1 MIELKTTILI
11 LIEVQ
16 PSRLARRCPVSKN
29 DQRSLKPVN
38 EIDSTCIVVIYHL
51 NMGKTMVMK
60 AMNPPKQHAKRR
72 ES

>member
-1 MIELKTTILI
+1 MIELKSNHFSLWMFQAESSP

-16 PSRLARRCPVSKN
+16 PSRIC
-29 DQRSLKPVN
+29 
-38 EIDSTCIVVIYHL
+38 VIHHL